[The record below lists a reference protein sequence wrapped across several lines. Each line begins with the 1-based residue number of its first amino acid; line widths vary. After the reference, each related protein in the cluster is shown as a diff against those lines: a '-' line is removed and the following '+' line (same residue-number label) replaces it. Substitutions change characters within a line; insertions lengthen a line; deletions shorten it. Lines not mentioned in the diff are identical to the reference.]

1 MAKKAAPEQNITNK
15 FKKVFDNWDKLVY
28 NQELDQRYI
37 EQETLE
43 GKTGNNRPD
52 IVGDFVDGFKL
63 VAEIKR
69 TNSTRE
75 FNKAKKQLLEYVTYY
90 EDQDVK
96 CLGVVGL
103 YNPNT
108 NKPEWHIYQKVGD
121 NLVEDSNEKNLDGI
135 DWLNDVY
142 DKIKYQNSDKEEDYK
157 PLIEKEIKTQVKQL
171 HEMIRNG
178 GNIKAELKV
187 YILNACVFACGFK
200 DFRDKVAGYAD
211 DGTFSSKVAAK
222 INFEVMESSP
232 SVTRSIKYSLN
243 SMETNSSALNAK
255 NVKYKEF
262 ITNSKYHTPGES
274 KMSIVKAICCFITS
288 EIFEKIE
295 KTYKNATLDISSI
308 LYHEF
313 IKYTRGDGKD
323 NGIVLTAEHISRLM
337 ARLAI
342 SSPQDHVL
350 DVCTGT
356 GSLLLACRDRKKE
369 LIQTEEDER
378 YVNDG
383 YMGIEFQNDMF
394 FLAYTNLH
402 FNKMAIDYIHV
413 NDCHAVEQQEYDDF
427 GATCGILNPPYSM
440 AKKNENAETHAEWA
454 FVLRAL
460 KNIKKGGRL
469 AVIIPVS
476 CGCDNSAINNSFKKR
491 IMENNTLEK
500 IIKVNHL
507 AFSTASTHTQIFIFT
522 AGVPHEPKHKVQVV
536 DYTEDGY
543 NMQSEK
549 FRIVGDT
556 KMLEERVIDVCE
568 NNKAIRGISHFE
580 TFTSEDEWVYLPE
593 IDEMYTLDEYL
604 ELILD
609 DENGNN

>member
-1 MAKKAAPEQNITNK
+1 MAKKNSTAIPEQNITNK
-15 FKKVFDNWDKLVY
+15 FKKVFDNWEKLVY
-28 NQELDQRYI
+28 DENLDQRYI
-37 EQETLE
+37 EQHILE

-108 NKPEWHIYQKVGD
+108 NKPEWHIYQKVD
-121 NLVEDSNEKNLDGI
+121 DKLVEDSNEKNLDGI

-157 PLIEKEIKTQVKQL
+157 PLIEKEIKTQVKRL
-171 HEMIRNG
+171 HEMIRNSA
-178 GNIKAELKV
+178 NIKAEAKV

-200 DFRDKVAGYAD
+200 DFRDKVAEYQD
-211 DGTFSSKVAAK
+211 DGQYSSKIAAR
-222 INFEVMESSP
+222 INYAAMESSP
-232 SVTRSIKYSLN
+232 SVMKSIKYSLN
-243 SMETNSSALNAK
+243 SMESADQALNNK
-255 NVKYKEF
+255 NVKYKNY
-262 ITNSKYHTPGES
+262 ITNPKYHIPGENE
-274 KMSIVKAICCFITS
+274 MSIVKAVCCFITG

-313 IKYTRGDGKD
+313 IKYTRGDGKA
-323 NGIVLTAEHISRLM
+323 NGIVLTSDHISRLM

-383 YMGIEFQNDMF
+383 YMGVEYHSDMF
-394 FLAYTNLH
+394 FLSYTNLH
-402 FNKMAIDYIHV
+402 FNKMSIDNIHI
-413 NDCHAVEQQEYDDF
+413 NDCHKVTQKEYDDF

-440 AKKNENAETHAEWA
+440 VKAGVDPETHAEWS
-454 FVLRAL
+454 FVFKAL
-460 KNIKKGGRL
+460 NNIKEGGKL
-469 AVIIPVS
+469 VVIIPIS
-476 CGCDNSAINNSFKKR
+476 CGCKGKSFNSKFKER
-491 IMENNTLEK
+491 IMKNNTLEK
-500 IIKVNHL
+500 IIKINPQ
-507 AFSTASTHTQIFIFT
+507 AFSTASTHTQIFVFT
-522 AGVPHEPKHKVQVV
+522 AGIPHDINKNVLVV

-549 FRIVGDT
+549 FRITGDGD
-556 KMLEERVIDVCE
+556 KLEERIIDICE
-568 NNKAIRGISHFE
+568 NNKIVKGLSHFE
-580 TFTSEDEWVYLPE
+580 TFTPEKEWVYIPE
-593 IDEMYTLDEYL
+593 DDEMYNFDEINN
-604 ELILD
+604 LIYK
-609 DENGNN
+609 

>member
-1 MAKKAAPEQNITNK
+1 MAKKNSTAIPEQNITNK
-15 FKKVFDNWDKLVY
+15 FKKVFDNWEKLVY
-28 NQELDQRYI
+28 DENLDQRYI
-37 EQETLE
+37 EQHILE

-75 FNKAKKQLLEYVTYY
+75 LNKAKKQLLEYVTYY

-96 CLGVVGL
+96 CMGVVGL
-103 YNPNT
+103 YNNNT
-108 NKPEWHIYQKVGD
+108 NKPEWHIYQKVD
-121 NLVEDSNEKNLDGI
+121 DKLIEDANEKNLDGI

-157 PLIEKEIKTQVKQL
+157 PAIEKEIKTQVKNL
-171 HEMIRNG
+171 HKMIRG
-178 GNIKAELKV
+178 GKGIKAEIKV

-200 DFRDKVAGYAD
+200 DFRDKVIQYAD

-222 INFEVMESSP
+222 INFEVMEYKP
-232 SVTRSIKYSLN
+232 AVTKSISYSLK
-243 SMETNSSALNAK
+243 SMETNEQNLNK
-255 NVKYKEF
+255 LQVKYKDY
-262 ITNSKYHTPGES
+262 IINPKYHIPGVN
-274 KMSIVKAICCFITS
+274 KMSISKAICCFITS

-323 NGIVLTAEHISRLM
+323 NGIVLTAEHIARLM
-337 ARLAI
+337 ARLVITSAH
-342 SSPQDHVL
+342 DCVL

-378 YVNDG
+378 VVNDG
-383 YMGIEFQNDMF
+383 YMGVECHSDMF
-394 FLAYTNLH
+394 FLAFTNLH
-402 FNKMAIDYIHV
+402 FNKMNIDYIHV
-413 NDCHAVEQQEYDDF
+413 DDCHDVSQQEYDDF

-440 AKKNENAETHAEWA
+440 ENKENADTHSEWA

-460 KNIKKGGRL
+460 KNIKKGGKL
-469 AVIIPVS
+469 AAIVPVS
-476 CGCDNSAINNSFKKR
+476 CGCDNSSINNDLKKQ
-491 IMENNTLEK
+491 IMENNTLDK
-500 IIKVNHL
+500 IIKVNPQ
-507 AFSTASTHTQIFIFT
+507 AFSTANTHTQIFIFT
-522 AGVPHEPKHKVQVV
+522 AGVPHDASKKVHIV

-549 FRIVGDT
+549 FRITGDGA
-556 KMLEERVIDVCE
+556 KLEERIIDICE
-568 NNKAIRGISHFE
+568 NNKVVKGLSRFE
-580 TFTSEDEWVYLPE
+580 TFTHEDEWVYLPE
-593 IDEMYTLDEYL
+593 KDEMFTLKEYI
-604 ELILD
+604 ETIL
-609 DENGNN
+609 N